1 MSDHASTPD
10 LKAGIL
16 TRGSRPSIAYHRT
29 PGRSPGV
36 IFMTG
41 FMSDMSG
48 GKALALE
55 ELCRDRGNAYL
66 RFDYAGHGE
75 SEGAFADGTIGSWAG
90 DALAALDE
98 LTDGPQ
104 VLVGSSMGGWIMLLA
119 ALARPG
125 RIAGL
130 VGIAPAP
137 DFTERLHAEELTQ
150 EQRDVMKAEGKVV
163 IPSDY
168 EDDYTFTQALIDD
181 GKDQL
186 LLGGEIAIDCPVRLI
201 HGMEDD
207 AVPWR
212 TSLAIQEKL
221 RSDDVEIT
229 FVKGGDHRLS
239 EPHDLD
245 RLTATVA
252 RLLNLVRNAG

>member
-1 MSDHASTPD
+1 MSDHASTPN

-16 TRGSRPSIAYHRT
+16 TRGSGPSIAYRRT

-55 ELCRDRGNAYL
+55 ELCRGRGNACL

-75 SEGAFADGTIGSWAG
+75 SEGAFADGTIGSWAA

-119 ALARPG
+119 ALARPK

-137 DFTERLHAEELTQ
+137 DFTERLYAEELTR
-150 EQRDVMKAEGKVV
+150 EQRDVMKAEGKVIV
-163 IPSDY
+163 PSDY

-201 HGMEDD
+201 HGLEDD
-207 AVPWR
+207 AAR
-212 TSLAIQEKL
+212 QE
-221 RSDDVEIT
+221 V
-229 FVKGGDHRLS
+229 VRLGFKP
-239 EPHDLD
+239 E
-245 RLTATVA
+245 
-252 RLLNLVRNAG
+252 